1 MSLAVGVDGVVWPA
15 ALSTSGEMLP
25 NTRAT
30 PQNALE
36 CLCFLASDR
45 KHSLPAELVLLSA
58 VVAQAV
64 VDAKRGDIE
73 ALRWLHGQGF

>member
-1 MSLAVGVDGVVWPA
+1 MTPVGRVWFCA
-15 ALSTSGEMLP
+15 
-25 NTRAT
+25 
-30 PQNALE
+30 
-36 CLCFLASDR
+36 R

-73 ALRWLHGQGF
+73 VLRWLHLQGF